1 MADISSAFVVQYET
15 EVHLAYQQGGSRLRN
30 TVRLKTGVV
39 GASARFTKIG
49 KGVATRKTRN
59 GSVVPMNVEH
69 SRAEAVLQD
78 WYAPDYVDKLDE
90 YKINHDERKALSTSG
105 GYAVGR
111 KIDEIIIAAAQSDLP
126 AGQTIGDGTTVAD
139 IDSCLDAFA
148 LLNAAEAPDDG
159 QRYAIVGP
167 HQWNALLKIDQF
179 AKSEYVGESLP
190 WLKGTESKR
199 WLNTVWM
206 LHTGLVRTGS
216 GATAATKCLMYHKT
230 ALGLAENGTGIS
242 SEINYVPEKAAYL
255 CNNMISAGAVAID
268 VSGVAC
274 MYFKDK

>member
-1 MADISSAFVVQYET
+1 MADISNAFVTQYQA
-15 EVHLAYQQGGSRLRN
+15 EVHHAYQQGGSRLRN
-30 TVRLKTGVV
+30 TVRVKSGVV
-39 GASARFTKIG
+39 GASAKFTKIG
-49 KGVATRKTRN
+49 KGVATQKTRN
-59 GSVVPMNVEH
+59 GSVVPMNVDH
-69 SRAEAVLQD
+69 SQAEALLQD

-90 YKINHDERKALSTSG
+90 YKINYSERSALSTSG

-111 KIDEIIIAAAQSDLP
+111 KVDEIIIAAAQV
-126 AGQTIGDGTTVAD
+126 IGDGTTIASL
-139 IDSCLDAFA
+139 DSCLDAFA

-179 AKSEYVGESLP
+179 AKSDYIGDSHP

-206 LHTGLVRTGS
+206 LHTGLTKTGS
-216 GATAATKCLMYHKT
+216 GSSAATKCLMYHKT
-230 ALGLAENGTGIS
+230 AIGLAENGNGVV

-255 CNNMISAGAVAID
+255 CNNLLSAGAVAID
-268 VSGVAC
+268 PSGIAC
-274 MYFKDK
+274 MFLKDK

>member
-1 MADISSAFVVQYET
+1 MADISNAFVVQYEA

-39 GASARFTKIG
+39 GASAKFTKIG
-49 KGVATRKTRN
+49 KGAATQKTRN
-59 GSVVPMNVEH
+59 GSVVPMNVDH
-69 SRAEAVLQD
+69 AQAEAFLQD

-111 KIDEIIIAAAQSDLP
+111 KIDEIIIAAALANLP
-126 AGQTIGDGTTVAD
+126 ASQTVGDGAATASLD
-139 IDSCLDAFA
+139 ACLEAFA
-148 LLNAAEAPDDG
+148 LLNEAETPDDG
-159 QRYAIVGP
+159 QRYALVGP
-167 HQWNALLKIDQF
+167 HQWNTLLKIDQF
-179 AKSEYVGESLP
+179 AKSEYVGDSHP

-206 LHTGLVRTGS
+206 LHTGLAKTGS
-216 GATAATKCLMYHKT
+216 GASAATKCLMYHKT
-230 ALGLAENGTGIS
+230 ALGLAENGQGVI

-255 CNNMISAGAVAID
+255 CNNMLSAGAAAID
-268 VSGVAC
+268 QTGVVC
-274 MYFKDK
+274 MHFRNK